1 MRKTV
6 TAQFSFP
13 SAKGGKRLDPHPR
26 MPRSVLAR
34 RPLPK
39 PGTRR

>member
-1 MRKTV
+1 MRKPV
-6 TAQFSFP
+6 SAQFSFP
-13 SAKGGKRLDPHPR
+13 SAKGGKRVQPHTR
-26 MPRSVLAR
+26 MPRSVPAR